1 MNAEQKQKA
10 NEVQKQLRQGLLQ
23 AIAVLDS
30 DVNFAREQ
38 WLKSP
43 DSQFW
48 RRSLLRCCCASAEG
62 TISLIKQVTPKCAD
76 FFGVNLT
83 DSDIKVVTERRTYVE
98 NGVEKS
104 KPAFLPFRDN
114 VKESFKVFAKAH
126 TISSSADFSASSFTE
141 LCQAF
146 DLRNKLM
153 HPKNVFDLG
162 VDDKALDEADR
173 GLKWFKHS
181 LVRLLKDCGEKL
193 PFSDRPPFG
202 NFPQH
207 Q

>member
-1 MNAEQKQKA
+1 
-10 NEVQKQLRQGLLQ
+10 
-23 AIAVLDS
+23 
-30 DVNFAREQ
+30 
-38 WLKSP
+38 
-43 DSQFW
+43 
-48 RRSLLRCCCASAEG
+48 
-62 TISLIKQVTPKCAD
+62 
-76 FFGVNLT
+76 
-83 DSDIKVVTERRTYVE
+83 
-98 NGVEKS
+98 
-104 KPAFLPFRDN
+104 
-114 VKESFKVFAKAH
+114 
-126 TISSSADFSASSFTE
+126 
-141 LCQAF
+141 
-146 DLRNKLM
+146 M